1 MIERVLSLNNSV
13 SNHVTH
19 HIAHHDIARAFGRVA
34 NVSVASLL
42 LLASLS
48 VQAAPT
54 VTNADPAAGTATLA
68 PNAVLAPNT
77 VNQLTLPNTASNTV
91 STIAANPTASA
102 QPAIN
107 INDTLDTL
115 AAQLQPSNKA
125 LSEANQELLS
135 RNAQLQRQVNDLQ
148 TQVNVLV
155 YESKGQLFLYG
166 AFTVLISLLV
176 GIFISWL
183 VFVRRERW

>member
-1 MIERVLSLNNSV
+1 MIQQLLLNGSV
-13 SNHVTH
+13 SHQVTNHVS
-19 HIAHHDIARAFGRVA
+19 RPAFGFVT
-34 NVSVASLL
+34 NVSIASLF

-48 VQAAPT
+48 AQAVPT
-54 VTNADPAAGTATLA
+54 VTNADPAAGTAPLT
-68 PNAVLAPNT
+68 PNAVLAPNNVT
-77 VNQLTLPNTASNTV
+77 QIALPSTTSNTV
-91 STIAANPTASA
+91 ITAAPNQASST
-102 QPAIN
+102 QPATN
-107 INDTLDTL
+107 ISDTL
-115 AAQLQPSNKA
+115 AAQLQPSTRA

-135 RNAQLQRQVNDLQ
+135 HNAQLQRQVNDLQ

-166 AFTVLISLLV
+166 AFTVLVSLLV

>member
-1 MIERVLSLNNSV
+1 MIQRLPSLNSYTYKT
-13 SNHVTH
+13 S
-19 HIAHHDIARAFGRVA
+19 IASTVF
-34 NVSVASLL
+34 ASSILM
-42 LLASLS
+42 ASIS

-54 VTNADPAAGTATLA
+54 PATESKPSVGI
-68 PNAVLAPNT
+68 
-77 VNQLTLPNTASNTV
+77 V
-91 STIAANPTASA
+91 SALIAANNASQTADTQTAASQTTAPVTETVSA
-102 QPAIN
+102 TKPATDITN
-107 INDTLDTL
+107 TL

-125 LSEANQELLS
+125 LSAANQELLS

-148 TQVNVLV
+148 TQANVLV

-183 VFVRRERW
+183 GFVRRERW

>member
-1 MIERVLSLNNSV
+1 MITQLLLNSAV
-13 SNHVTH
+13 SNHVAYH
-19 HIAHHDIARAFGRVA
+19 GIALAFGRIA
-34 NVSVASLL
+34 NLSVASLL
-42 LLASLS
+42 LLTSLS

-54 VTNADPAAGTATLA
+54 VTNADPAAGTATLT
-68 PNAVLAPNT
+68 PNT
-77 VNQLTLPNTASNTV
+77 VNQLALPNTASNTV

-102 QPAIN
+102 QPATN
-107 INDTLDTL
+107 INDTL

-125 LSEANQELLS
+125 LSAANQELLS

-155 YESKGQLFLYG
+155 YESKGHLFLYG
-166 AFTVLISLLV
+166 AFRLLISLLV

>member
-1 MIERVLSLNNSV
+1 MSV
-13 SNHVTH
+13 H
-19 HIAHHDIARAFGRVA
+19 
-34 NVSVASLL
+34 
-42 LLASLS
+42 
-48 VQAAPT
+48 AAPT
-54 VTNADPAAGTATLA
+54 IINTNDSI
-68 PNAVLAPNT
+68 NQNT
-77 VNQLTLPNTASNTV
+77 VTTAPPLTGQAASQ
-91 STIAANPTASA
+91 ANNANSS
-102 QPAIN
+102 
-107 INDTLDTL
+107 LDISNTL

-125 LSEANQELLS
+125 LSDANQELLS
-135 RNAQLQRQVNDLQ
+135 RNAQLQRQVNNLQ

>member
-1 MIERVLSLNNSV
+1 MIKQLLLNSAV
-13 SNHVTH
+13 SNHFAYH
-19 HIAHHDIARAFGRVA
+19 GIALAFGRIA
-34 NVSVASLL
+34 NLSVASLL

-48 VQAAPT
+48 AQAAPT
-54 VTNADPAAGTATLA
+54 VTNADPAARTAPLA

-77 VNQLTLPNTASNTV
+77 VNQLALPNTASNTV
-91 STIAANPTASA
+91 SATAANQATSA
-102 QPAIN
+102 QPATN
-107 INDTLDTL
+107 ISDTL
-115 AAQLQPSNKA
+115 AAQLQPSTKA

-166 AFTVLISLLV
+166 AFTVLVSLLV

-183 VFVRRERW
+183 VFVRRDRW

>member
-1 MIERVLSLNNSV
+1 MIQQLLLNGSV
-13 SNHVTH
+13 SHQVTKH
-19 HIAHHDIARAFGRVA
+19 TSEPAFGFVT

-48 VQAAPT
+48 IQAAPT
-54 VTNADPAAGTATLA
+54 VTNADPVAGTAPLA

-77 VNQLTLPNTASNTV
+77 VNQLALPNTASNT
-91 STIAANPTASA
+91 AATTAPNPATSA
-102 QPAIN
+102 QPATN
-107 INDTLDTL
+107 ISDTL
-115 AAQLQPSNKA
+115 AAQLQPSTKA

-166 AFTVLISLLV
+166 AFTVLMSLLV

-183 VFVRRERW
+183 VFVRRDRW

>member
-1 MIERVLSLNNSV
+1 MIKQLLLNSAV
-13 SNHVTH
+13 SNHVAYH
-19 HIAHHDIARAFGRVA
+19 GIARAFGRIA

-54 VTNADPAAGTATLA
+54 VTNADPAAGTNTLT
-68 PNAVLAPNT
+68 PNAVLAPNNVT
-77 VNQLTLPNTASNTV
+77 QITSPNTASNTV
-91 STIAANPTASA
+91 ATTAPNPTAIA
-102 QPAIN
+102 KPATN
-107 INDTLDTL
+107 ISDTL

-125 LSEANQELLS
+125 LSAANQELLS

-166 AFTVLISLLV
+166 AFTVLMSLLV

>member
-1 MIERVLSLNNSV
+1 MNQWLSSLSPRVYLNRRTYQSG
-13 SNHVTH
+13 
-19 HIAHHDIARAFGRVA
+19 I
-34 NVSVASLL
+34 ASLML
-42 LLASLS
+42 FAAVS

-54 VTNADPAAGTATLA
+54 TNTVDGAIDNTAPTSTPVAAGQQTVTAATPAAA
-68 PNAVLAPNT
+68 
-77 VNQLTLPNTASNTV
+77 
-91 STIAANPTASA
+91 
-102 QPAIN
+102 
-107 INDTLDTL
+107 NDTLL
-115 AAQLQPSNKA
+115 AAQLQPSSKA
-125 LSEANQELLS
+125 LSDANQELLS

-148 TQVNVLV
+148 TQANVLV

>member
-1 MIERVLSLNNSV
+1 MIERALSLNNSV
-13 SNHVTH
+13 SNHVT
-19 HIAHHDIARAFGRVA
+19 HHDIARAFGRVA

-77 VNQLTLPNTASNTV
+77 VNQLALLPNTASNTV
-91 STIAANPTASA
+91 STTASNPTASA
-102 QPAIN
+102 QPTTN
-107 INDTLDTL
+107 INNTL

-125 LSEANQELLS
+125 LSAANQELLS

>member
-1 MIERVLSLNNSV
+1 MIQRLLSSDSYSHKTGLTSAV
-13 SNHVTH
+13 
-19 HIAHHDIARAFGRVA
+19 F
-34 NVSVASLL
+34 ASTILMT
-42 LLASLS
+42 AMS

-54 VTNADPAAGTATLA
+54 PATESEPSIGIVPAL
-68 PNAVLAPNT
+68 
-77 VNQLTLPNTASNTV
+77 
-91 STIAANPTASA
+91 IAANNVSQTTDTQTTDTQTAASQTTAPVTDTTSTAKPTTD
-102 QPAIN
+102 ITN
-107 INDTLDTL
+107 TL

-125 LSEANQELLS
+125 LSAANQELLS

-148 TQVNVLV
+148 TQANVLV

>member
-1 MIERVLSLNNSV
+1 MSERLFLLNTPT
-13 SNHVTH
+13 SNQV
-19 HIAHHDIARAFGRVA
+19 AKRVFGRVA
-34 NVSVASLL
+34 NVSFASLL

-54 VTNADPAAGTATLA
+54 ITDADPAAAAAALA
-68 PNAVLAPNT
+68 PNNVTQIALPNT
-77 VNQLTLPNTASNTV
+77 VATTAPNLD
-91 STIAANPTASA
+91 ASA
-102 QPAIN
+102 QPATN
-107 INDTLDTL
+107 INDTL

-135 RNAQLQRQVNDLQ
+135 HNAQLQRQVNDLQ

>member
-1 MIERVLSLNNSV
+1 MIQQLLLNGSV
-13 SNHVTH
+13 SNHTSEHVL
-19 HIAHHDIARAFGRVA
+19 GRVA
-34 NVSVASLL
+34 NLSVASLL

-48 VQAAPT
+48 AQAAPT
-54 VTNADPAAGTATLA
+54 VTNADPAARTAPLA

-77 VNQLTLPNTASNTV
+77 VNQLALPNTASNTV
-91 STIAANPTASA
+91 STTAANTATNA
-102 QPAIN
+102 QPATN
-107 INDTLDTL
+107 ISDTL
-115 AAQLQPSNKA
+115 AAQLQPSTKA

-166 AFTVLISLLV
+166 AFTVLVSLLV

-183 VFVRRERW
+183 VFVRRDRW

>member
-1 MIERVLSLNNSV
+1 MSQWSFSLN
-13 SNHVTH
+13 T
-19 HIAHHDIARAFGRVA
+19 RVYLSSCTYKA
-34 NVSVASLL
+34 AVASVMLV
-42 LLASLS
+42 AALS

-54 VTNADPAAGTATLA
+54 TTAVDNTAPTSTPVTAGQKAPAATT
-68 PNAVLAPNT
+68 PAVT
-77 VNQLTLPNTASNTV
+77 
-91 STIAANPTASA
+91 
-102 QPAIN
+102 
-107 INDTLDTL
+107 NDTLL

-125 LSEANQELLS
+125 LSDANQELLS

-148 TQVNVLV
+148 TQANVLV

-176 GIFISWL
+176 GIFVSWL

>member
-1 MIERVLSLNNSV
+1 MIQQLLLNGSV
-13 SNHVTH
+13 SNHTSEHVL
-19 HIAHHDIARAFGRVA
+19 GRVA
-34 NVSVASLL
+34 NLIVASLL

-48 VQAAPT
+48 AQAAPT
-54 VTNADPAAGTATLA
+54 VTNADPAARTAPLA

-77 VNQLTLPNTASNTV
+77 VNQLALPITASNTV
-91 STIAANPTASA
+91 STIAPNPTASA
-102 QPAIN
+102 QPTTN
-107 INDTLDTL
+107 INDTL
-115 AAQLQPSNKA
+115 AAQLQPSTKA

-166 AFTVLISLLV
+166 AFTVLVSLLV

-183 VFVRRERW
+183 VFVRRDRW